1 MDPNLKN
8 LLSNSTKTN
17 MQHFYC
23 LIMTTLEPS
32 KMELQDVCSYCS
44 SRSSL
49 WVPGGKLHKYNN
61 LLFNLLF
68 VFMDG
73 ISRSKSISRYGK
85 IHVSL
90 KY

>member
-23 LIMTTLEPS
+23 LIRWNS
-32 KMELQDVCSYCS
+32 KMFAAIAVLGLVFEFQVE
-44 SRSSL
+44 
-49 WVPGGKLHKYNN
+49 KLNKYNN
-61 LLFNLLF
+61 LLFL
-68 VFMDG
+68 FMDG